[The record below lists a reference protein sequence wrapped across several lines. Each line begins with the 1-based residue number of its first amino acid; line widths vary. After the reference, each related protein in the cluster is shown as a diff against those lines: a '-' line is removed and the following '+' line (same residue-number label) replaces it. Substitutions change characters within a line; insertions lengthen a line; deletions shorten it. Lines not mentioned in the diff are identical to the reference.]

1 MGKFREIISE
11 GSSDGFCI
19 NQKAKSSAKKVSTGS
34 REPRKGLEDSNE
46 DLETAV
52 RSGNIN
58 LPRQVK
64 GLPRHIEV

>member
-1 MGKFREIISE
+1 MGKFREIISD

-34 REPRKGLEDSNE
+34 REPRKGLEDSSE

-52 RSGNIN
+52 RSGNVN
-58 LPRQVK
+58 LPRPSK
-64 GLPRHIEV
+64 RITRTY